1 MEATAAELPESAP
14 KAATALAPAFA
25 TVEEAV
31 EVLRRGGLAG
41 FPTET
46 VYGLGADACNP
57 EAMARLYK
65 VKGRPAKHP
74 VIVHIG
80 AAAQIDQWARDVPE
94 YARKLA
100 KAFWPG
106 PLTLVLKRAEGVSD
120 AVTGGQ
126 DTVGL
131 RVPSHPIAKELLH
144 AFGGGI
150 AAPSANR
157 FGRVSPTC
165 AEHVH
170 ADLGADVD
178 AILDGGP
185 CDVGIESTI
194 VDCSGEQPAI
204 LRPGRITAAQLESAA
219 EVVLAAPG
227 EDAPRVPGALHR
239 HYSPRAKVRLLKRT
253 GMIEALTT
261 HKGKRIAALAMEV
274 AVPRLPQA
282 LLIVEPA
289 VAAEYSR
296 TLYANLRTLD
306 AAGADVILVEM
317 PPETPAWA
325 GVLDRL
331 RRAVSE

>member
-1 MEATAAELPESAP
+1 MEAPSADLPEGATEAAP
-14 KAATALAPAFA
+14 ALAPAFA

-31 EVLRRGGLAG
+31 EVLRRGGLVG

-46 VYGLGADACNP
+46 VYGLGADARNP
-57 EAMARLYK
+57 EALARLYK

-74 VIVHIG
+74 VIVHLG
-80 AAAQIDQWARDVPE
+80 EAAQIDQWAREIPD
-94 YARKLA
+94 YACKLA

-106 PLTLVLKRAEGVSD
+106 ALTLVLRRAEGVSD
-120 AVTGGQ
+120 AITGGQ

-131 RVPSHPIAKELLH
+131 RVPSHPLAQELLH

-157 FGRVSPTC
+157 FGRVSPTR
-165 AEHVH
+165 AEHVR

-178 AILDGGP
+178 AVIDGGP
-185 CDVGIESTI
+185 CEVGIESTI

-219 EVVLAAPG
+219 ETTLATPG
-227 EDAPRVPGALHR
+227 ADAPRAPGALHR

-274 AVPRLPQA
+274 SVPRLPQA
-282 LLIVEPA
+282 LLIVEQA

-306 AAGADVILVEM
+306 ASGADVILVEM
-317 PPETPAWA
+317 PPDTPSWA

>member
-1 MEATAAELPESAP
+1 MEANAADLPDSAP
-14 KAATALAPAFA
+14 EAATALAPAFA

-31 EVLRRGGLAG
+31 EVLRRGGLVG

-46 VYGLGADACNP
+46 VYGLGADARNP
-57 EAMARLYK
+57 EALARLYK

-80 AAAQIDQWARDVPE
+80 EAAQIDQWAREIPD
-94 YARKLA
+94 YAGKLA

-120 AVTGGQ
+120 VITGGQ

-131 RVPSHPIAKELLH
+131 RVPSHPLAKELLH

-178 AILDGGP
+178 VVLDGGP

-219 EVVLAAPG
+219 EVALATPG
-227 EDAPRVPGALHR
+227 EDVPRVPGALHR

-296 TLYANLRTLD
+296 TLYANLRILD